1 VDAADG
7 KTGLAGAPTPD
18 GGRGDGRFLQSANTD
33 QDRMTPRSRMSG
45 TPDIIIIGSGVG
57 GSTVAAGLA
66 ATGAEILILEAGDHI
81 ADLPV
86 NRDQRA
92 IFQRG
97 HFRPKETWYEAN
109 GKGFNP
115 GNYYNVGGNSKFYGA
130 VLTRYR
136 REDFE
141 AIQHREGISPAW
153 PFPYEV
159 LEPWYS
165 KAEHLY
171 QVRGTL
177 GEDPTEPHHSLV
189 YEYPPVPDEPPI
201 ADVRA
206 RLKSKGLHPASLPL
220 AVDVEAWLSKAR
232 TPWDAHPNSHDGK
245 MDAETAALEV
255 ALQHTNVRLETNAR
269 VTKLETGQGGRI
281 ERVTYVKEGQE
292 VTATPKMV
300 ILSAGAVQSS
310 ALLLR
315 SANDRYQNGLAN
327 SSDQVG
333 RNFMNH
339 NASAVIGVSPS
350 FKNTSVYQKTFA
362 FNDFYLS
369 DGNGGPPLGNVQ
381 LLGRISGRVL
391 KGSLPRV
398 PEWVLDIVTGHAIDF
413 YAMSEDIPNPDS
425 RVMVDGDRIV
435 LQWQR
440 TNWAAHLELVAKL
453 KGILK
458 SIGFPLV
465 LSRPFDKRTP
475 SHQCGTIRIGNDP
488 TSAPLDTYCRSY
500 DHENLFVVDASF
512 LPTSAAV
519 NPALTVAS
527 QALRVADHIALKDL
541 QT

>member
-1 VDAADG
+1 MSAA
-7 KTGLAGAPTPD
+7 
-18 GGRGDGRFLQSANTD
+18 
-33 QDRMTPRSRMSG
+33 
-45 TPDIIIIGSGVG
+45 PDIVIIGSGMG

-66 ATGAEILILEAGDHI
+66 ATGANILILEAGDFI
-81 ADLPV
+81 PDQPE

-97 HFRPKETWYEAN
+97 HFRPRETWYETD
-109 GKGFNP
+109 GRGFNP

-130 VLTRYR
+130 VLSRYR

-141 AIQHREGISPAW
+141 EMEHQEGVSPAW

-159 LEPWYS
+159 MEPWYS
-165 KAEHLY
+165 KAELMY
-171 QVRGTL
+171 RVRGAL
-177 GEDPTEPHHSLV
+177 GDDPTEPNHSLA
-189 YEYPPVPDEPPI
+189 YAYPPVPDEAAI

-206 RLKSKGLHPASLPL
+206 RLKRRGLHPFSLPL
-220 AVDVEAWLSKAR
+220 GVDIEAWLSKAR
-232 TPWDAHPNSHDGK
+232 TPWDAHPNSRDGK
-245 MDAETAALEV
+245 MDAETV
-255 ALQHTNVRLETNAR
+255 ALAFALTHANVRLETNAR
-269 VTKLETGQGGRI
+269 VTRLDTGHDGRI
-281 ERVTYVKEGQE
+281 ERVTYIRDGRTVV
-292 VTATPKMV
+292 VTPGIV

-310 ALLLR
+310 VLLLR
-315 SANDRYQNGLAN
+315 SGNDRYPSGLAN

-333 RNFMNH
+333 RNFMSH
-339 NASAVIGVSPS
+339 NSSAVIGVSPS
-350 FKNTSVYQKTFA
+350 FRNNSVYQKTFA

-381 LLGRISGRVL
+381 LLGRISAQVL
-391 KGSLPRV
+391 KGSLPRI
-398 PEWVLDIVTGHAIDF
+398 PEWMLNIITGHAIDF
-413 YAMSEDIPNPDS
+413 YAMSEDIPNPES

-440 TNWAAHLELVAKL
+440 TNWAAHLALVAKL

-458 SIGFPLV
+458 EIGFPIA

-488 TSAPLDTYCRSY
+488 AAAPLDPYCRSY
-500 DHENLFVVDASF
+500 DHANLFVVDASF

-527 QALRVADHIALKDL
+527 QALRVADHIASTDL
-541 QT
+541 RVGTGTEIPSSPAAETATNTDGQPTTRFQ

>member
-1 VDAADG
+1 MNV
-7 KTGLAGAPTPD
+7 
-18 GGRGDGRFLQSANTD
+18 
-33 QDRMTPRSRMSG
+33 
-45 TPDIIIIGSGVG
+45 TPDIVIIGSGVG

-66 ATGAEILILEAGDHI
+66 ASGAQILILEAGDHI

-97 HFRPKETWYEAN
+97 HFRPKETWYEAD

-130 VLTRYR
+130 VLSRYR
-136 REDFE
+136 KEDFG
-141 AIQHREGISPAW
+141 ILKHREGVSPAW

-165 KAEHLY
+165 RAERMY
-171 QVRGTL
+171 KVRGTL
-177 GEDPTEPHHSLV
+177 GEDPTEPHHSLG
-189 YEYPPVPDEPPI
+189 YEYPPVPDEAPI

-206 RLKSKGLHPASLPL
+206 RLKRKGLHPSSLPL
-220 AVDVEAWLSKAR
+220 GIDIDTWLAKAK
-232 TPWDAHPNSHDGK
+232 TPWDAHPNSKDGK
-245 MDAETAALEV
+245 MDAETAALSIAMRHPNV
-255 ALQHTNVRLETNAR
+255 ALQTNSRAVR
-269 VTKLETGQGGRI
+269 LETGQGGKI
-281 ERVTYVKEGQE
+281 EKVVYVRDGQTLS
-292 VTATPKMV
+292 VAPKIV

-315 SANDRYQNGLAN
+315 SASDRYRNGLAN

-339 NASAVIGVSPS
+339 NASAVIGVSPT
-350 FKNTSVYQKTFA
+350 FRNTSIYQKTFA

-369 DGNGGPPLGNVQ
+369 DGDGGFPLGNVQ
-381 LLGRISGRVL
+381 LLGRVSAEIL
-391 KGSLPRV
+391 KGSLPSA
-398 PEWVLDIVTGHAIDF
+398 PEWLLNLVTGHAIDF
-413 YAMSEDIPNPDS
+413 YAMSEDIPNPES
-425 RVMVDGDRIV
+425 RVMVDGDRVI

-440 TNWAAHLELVAKL
+440 TNWTAHLALVAKL
-453 KGILK
+453 KQILK
-458 SIGFPLV
+458 SIGFPIV
-465 LSRPFDKRTP
+465 LARAFDKRTP

-488 TSAPLDTYCRSY
+488 ASAPLDVYCRSY
-500 DHENLFVVDASF
+500 DHSNLFVVDASF

-527 QALRVADHIALKDL
+527 QALRVADHIASQDL
-541 QT
+541 SFSRIQQD